1 MQADLILF
9 VRNEVSP
16 RDEDYPHA
24 RWYPHS
30 LVYASDRSKPF
41 EIFARAQSKAYF
53 DSVKVALGVENLNEL
68 IRLTNDLHSGERRAP
83 RWNFDTPYL
92 PTLMNVEN
100 LATRT

>member
-41 EIFARAQSKAYF
+41 EIFARAQAKASF

-68 IRLTNDLHSGERRAP
+68 IRLTNDLTVVKDA
-83 RWNFDTPYL
+83 L
-92 PTLMNVEN
+92 PDGISTHLTF
-100 LATRT
+100 LR